1 MYHNNLSS
9 GARLGDANA
18 YDDMLARM
26 SRDSTWTAD
35 KEAVVVEPF
44 RYLDANPGKEIRSSL
59 IDAFNAWLGVSP
71 EALQRVTNIVRRL
84 HTASLLMDDV
94 EDNSALRRGQPT
106 AHTIYGIAQTVN
118 SANYVYFE
126 VMADIVR
133 MCEIDTQ
140 RLIIDELVNLHR
152 GQGMDLF
159 WRDSLV
165 CPTEAEYVDMVVNK
179 TGGLFRIAIK
189 LMIGSCTTESPD
201 LVPLVNLIGVIF
213 QIRDDYANLQSAQL
227 AQHKGFCEDLT
238 EGKFSFPIIHAI
250 RSGAST
256 GGDRQLLNILR
267 QRTTNT
273 DTKLRAVNYM
283 ANVSHSF
290 AYTRDVLDRL
300 HTQARS
306 EIQRLESILGPNPRL
321 LSILDALV

>member
-1 MYHNNLSS
+1 MCI
-9 GARLGDANA
+9 
-18 YDDMLARM
+18 
-26 SRDSTWTAD
+26 RDS
-35 KEAVVVEPF
+35 
-44 RYLDANPGKEIRSSL
+44 
-59 IDAFNAWLGVSP
+59 
-71 EALQRVTNIVRRL
+71 
-84 HTASLLMDDV
+84 
-94 EDNSALRRGQPT
+94 
-106 AHTIYGIAQTVN
+106 
-118 SANYVYFE
+118 
-126 VMADIVR
+126 
-133 MCEIDTQ
+133 
-140 RLIIDELVNLHR
+140 
-152 GQGMDLF
+152 
-159 WRDSLV
+159 
-165 CPTEAEYVDMVVNK
+165 
-179 TGGLFRIAIK
+179 
-189 LMIGSCTTESPD
+189 
-201 LVPLVNLIGVIF
+201 VPLVNLIGVIF